1 MRRSMPMTI
10 RNKSAFS
17 VVEAIVVAIFLGILA
32 SIAVPRLNFA
42 AVSRSSVKATTRKIV
57 ADLRLTRG
65 LAISDAATNTQGFEL
80 RMVGSAPYTAYE
92 IENIDTKVIV
102 ASHTLDSNLN
112 ISCPTGTRFIYGPLG
127 NLKPASATQLIV
139 TAEGKCSAITIN
151 VATGAVRCAE
161 Y

>member
-1 MRRSMPMTI
+1 MTI
-10 RNKSAFS
+10 ENKSAFS
-17 VVEAIVVAIFLGILA
+17 VVEVIVVAIFLGVLA
-32 SIAVPRLNFA
+32 WIAVPRLNFA
-42 AVSRSSVKATTRKIV
+42 AVSRNRGEATARKIV
-57 ADLRLTRG
+57 ADLRLTRR
-65 LAISDAATNTQGFEL
+65 LAVTDAAINTQGFEL

-102 ASHTLDSNLN
+102 TSHTFDSNLN

-139 TAEGKCSAITIN
+139 TAEGKCFTITIDL
-151 VATGAVRCAE
+151 ATGTVRCTE